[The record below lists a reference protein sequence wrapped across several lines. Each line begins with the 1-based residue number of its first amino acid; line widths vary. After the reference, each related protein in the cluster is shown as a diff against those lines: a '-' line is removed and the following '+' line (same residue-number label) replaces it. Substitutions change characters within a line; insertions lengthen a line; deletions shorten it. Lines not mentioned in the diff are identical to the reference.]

1 MVYHEG
7 KKGNS
12 LVASSSLENKRSCRK
27 IERLDKGSYMLCLC
41 DEDIKHKWL
50 NYLET
55 RRW

>member
-27 IERLDKGSYMLCLC
+27 
-41 DEDIKHKWL
+41 
-50 NYLET
+50 T
-55 RRW
+55 R